1 MEVKMYI
8 EVNAKERFLEWMKSA
23 GIQLGFMSCLER
35 FGIKNAI
42 SLKLVNE
49 NVFVCMTQNGGRY
62 VLRMQADSKK
72 AQACVDYNN
81 ERCNFLIEN
90 GVIQKA

>member
-1 MEVKMYI
+1 MNI
-8 EVNAKERFLEWMKSA
+8 EGNAKKEFLEWMRSA
-23 GIQLGFMSCLER
+23 KLQLGFMNCLER
-35 FGIKNAI
+35 FGIENAA

-49 NVFVCMTQNGGRY
+49 NVFVCMTQNGKRY

-72 AQACVDYNN
+72 AQAWVDYND
-81 ERCNFLIEN
+81 ERRCFLIEN